1 MYLTGPMAASI
12 RLATGNDAA
21 AIASIYRPYV
31 EETRISFE
39 EVAPDATEIAQRMA
53 NPIHPW
59 LVVED
64 GEEALGFAS
73 TSAMRNRN
81 AYRWSV
87 ETGLYLKR
95 EAQGRGLGY
104 QLLAAHLDLLERQGF
119 VTIVAG
125 IALPNPASVA
135 LHEKLGFALSGI
147 ERGVGYK
154 FGQWVDVGRW
164 QRDLAPRKAAPEE
177 PLPYEGLLE
186 RA

>member
-1 MYLTGPMAASI
+1 MVASV

-31 EETRISFE
+31 EATRISFE
-39 EVAPDATEIAQRMA
+39 EVAPDAAEITQRMA

-59 LVVED
+59 LVLSDDSEV
-64 GEEALGFAS
+64 LGFAS

-95 EAQGRGLGY
+95 EAQGRGLGR
-104 QLLAAHLDLLERQGF
+104 QLLAAHFSLLKRQGF

-125 IALPNPASVA
+125 IALPNPSSVA

-147 ERGVGYK
+147 ERGVGFK
-154 FGQWVDVGRW
+154 FGEWVDVGRW
-164 QRDLAPRKAAPEE
+164 QKDLAPRAASPAEPSTFGAIE
-177 PLPYEGLLE
+177 PLG
-186 RA
+186 